1 MGDFIAAHADLFC
14 ETEEE
19 KAVFLYVLDETV
31 GKGKIEAEIDLRKFD
46 QKAVSALRERKI
58 MEKF

>member
-1 MGDFIAAHADLFC
+1 
-14 ETEEE
+14 
-19 KAVFLYVLDETV
+19 V